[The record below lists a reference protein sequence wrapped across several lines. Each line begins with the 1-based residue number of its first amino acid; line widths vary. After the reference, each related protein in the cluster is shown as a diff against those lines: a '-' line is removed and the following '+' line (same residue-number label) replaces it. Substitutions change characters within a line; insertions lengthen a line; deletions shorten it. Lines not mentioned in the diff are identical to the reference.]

1 MPNKYVNK
9 VVIGK
14 ETKLDLTADTVTP
27 DKLAK
32 GITAH
37 DKSGAPITGTS
48 TKDADTSDATAAVAE
63 VLNGKTFYARG
74 AKMTGTMPNNGEV
87 NGEISTVSGKYTIP
101 MGFHD
106 GAGGVTIAATEQAKL
121 VPTNIREGVTVLG
134 VKGSMSGSEGM
145 KPQAKTV
152 TPSESTQTVSPDS
165 GYDGLS
171 KVTVNAISSTYI
183 GSDVTKKSA
192 ATYIPKTTD
201 QSIASGQYL
210 SGTQT
215 IKGDANLVA
224 GNIKSGVNIF
234 GVTGTYAGGGSS
246 GGNGNNNVEA
256 YAITDTNPSVSFKT
270 ASGTIKI
277 WGYGTI
283 TSSGGWGGQTTSLV
297 AFEGDKYHKSAIY
310 GGPSSTNL
318 SLSISNGKLTGLP
331 SGLSAISAI
340 VTRGI

>member
-1 MPNKYVNK
+1 MNK

-121 VPTNIREGVTVLG
+121 VPANIREGVTVLG

-145 KPQAKTV
+145 KPQAKSV
-152 TPSESTQTVSPDS
+152 TPTFEQQVVLPDKA
-165 GYDGLS
+165 YNCLYQ
-171 KVTVNAISSTYI
+171 VTVQAIP
-183 GSDVTKKSA
+183 
-192 ATYIPKTTD
+192 ATYVD
-201 QSIASGQYL
+201 NA
-210 SGTQT
+210 
-215 IKGDANLVA
+215 A
-224 GNIKSGVNIF
+224 
-234 GVTGTYAGGGSS
+234 
-246 GGNGNNNVEA
+246 
-256 YAITDTNPSVSFKT
+256 
-270 ASGTIKI
+270 
-277 WGYGTI
+277 
-283 TSSGGWGGQTTSLV
+283 GGQTLT
-297 AFEGDKYHKSAIY
+297 I
-310 GGPSSTNL
+310 GG
-318 SLSISNGKLTGLP
+318 
-331 SGLSAISAI
+331 
-340 VTRGI
+340 

>member
-14 ETKLDLTADTVTP
+14 ETKLDLTADTITP

-48 TKDADTSDATAAVAE
+48 TKDADTS
-63 VLNGKTFYARG
+63 

-145 KPQAKTV
+145 KPQAKSV
-152 TPSESTQTVSPDS
+152 TPTFEQQVVLPDKA
-165 GYDGLS
+165 YNCLS
-171 KVTVNAISSTYI
+171 QVTVQAIP
-183 GSDVTKKSA
+183 
-192 ATYIPKTTD
+192 ATYVD
-201 QSIASGQYL
+201 NA
-210 SGTQT
+210 
-215 IKGDANLVA
+215 A
-224 GNIKSGVNIF
+224 
-234 GVTGTYAGGGSS
+234 
-246 GGNGNNNVEA
+246 
-256 YAITDTNPSVSFKT
+256 
-270 ASGTIKI
+270 
-277 WGYGTI
+277 
-283 TSSGGWGGQTTSLV
+283 GGQTLT
-297 AFEGDKYHKSAIY
+297 I
-310 GGPSSTNL
+310 GG
-318 SLSISNGKLTGLP
+318 
-331 SGLSAISAI
+331 
-340 VTRGI
+340 

>member
-1 MPNKYVNK
+1 MGVYLGSNAVDMQGGF
-9 VVIGK
+9 VSGGSSGV
-14 ETKLDLTADTVTP
+14 KLQSKTVTP
-27 DKLAK
+27 SENTQTVNPDSSYDALSSVTVEAISNTYIGSSVTKKSAATYTPGTSNQSIASGQYL
-32 GITAH
+32 
-37 DKSGAPITGTS
+37 SGAQ
-48 TKDADTSDATAAVAE
+48 
-63 VLNGKTFYARG
+63 
-74 AKMTGTMPNNGEV
+74 
-87 NGEISTVSGKYTIP
+87 TIK
-101 MGFHD
+101 GD
-106 GAGGVTIAATEQAKL
+106 SNLIASNIKKGVTIFNVTGSYNEATGG
-121 VPTNIREGVTVLG
+121 PTLQSKIV
-134 VKGSMSGSEGM
+134 S
-145 KPQAKTV
+145 
-152 TPSESTQTVSPDS
+152 PSESTQTVSPDS

-171 KVTVNAISSTYI
+171 KVTVNAISSTYV

-192 ATYIPKTTD
+192 ATYTPKTTD

-297 AFEGDKYHKSAIY
+297 AFEGDKYHKSAMY

>member
-14 ETKLDLTADTVTP
+14 ETKLDLTADTITP

-106 GAGGVTIAATEQAKL
+106 GAG
-121 VPTNIREGVTVLG
+121 VTVLG

-145 KPQAKTV
+145 KPQAKSV
-152 TPSESTQTVSPDS
+152 TPTFEQQVVLPDKA
-165 GYDGLS
+165 YNCLS
-171 KVTVNAISSTYI
+171 QVTVQAIP
-183 GSDVTKKSA
+183 
-192 ATYIPKTTD
+192 ATYVD
-201 QSIASGQYL
+201 NA
-210 SGTQT
+210 
-215 IKGDANLVA
+215 A
-224 GNIKSGVNIF
+224 
-234 GVTGTYAGGGSS
+234 
-246 GGNGNNNVEA
+246 
-256 YAITDTNPSVSFKT
+256 
-270 ASGTIKI
+270 
-277 WGYGTI
+277 
-283 TSSGGWGGQTTSLV
+283 GGQTLT
-297 AFEGDKYHKSAIY
+297 I
-310 GGPSSTNL
+310 GG
-318 SLSISNGKLTGLP
+318 
-331 SGLSAISAI
+331 
-340 VTRGI
+340 

>member
-1 MPNKYVNK
+1 MGVYLGSNAVDMQGGF
-9 VVIGK
+9 VSGGSSGV
-14 ETKLDLTADTVTP
+14 KLQSKTVTP
-27 DKLAK
+27 SENTQTVNPDSSYDALSSVTVEAISNTYIGSSVTKKSAATYTPGTSNQSIASGQYL
-32 GITAH
+32 
-37 DKSGAPITGTS
+37 SGAQ
-48 TKDADTSDATAAVAE
+48 
-63 VLNGKTFYARG
+63 
-74 AKMTGTMPNNGEV
+74 
-87 NGEISTVSGKYTIP
+87 TIK
-101 MGFHD
+101 GD
-106 GAGGVTIAATEQAKL
+106 SNLIASNIKKGVTIFNVTGSYNEATGG
-121 VPTNIREGVTVLG
+121 PTLQ
-134 VKGSMSGSEGM
+134 S
-145 KPQAKTV
+145 KTV
-152 TPSESTQTVSPDS
+152 SPSESTQTVSPDS

-171 KVTVNAISSTYI
+171 KVTVNAISSTYV

-283 TSSGGWGGQTTSLV
+283 TSSGGWGQQTTSLV

>member
-14 ETKLDLTADTVTP
+14 ETKLDLTADTITP

-134 VKGSMSGSEGM
+134 VKGSMSGSED
-145 KPQAKTV
+145 KQVLRPESLELHFTAHTFIYFKISHKLLVFLEEERPQDGSRDYQEDAG
-152 TPSESTQTVSPDS
+152 SEPRTCRFR
-165 GYDGLS
+165 
-171 KVTVNAISSTYI
+171 
-183 GSDVTKKSA
+183 
-192 ATYIPKTTD
+192 
-201 QSIASGQYL
+201 
-210 SGTQT
+210 
-215 IKGDANLVA
+215 
-224 GNIKSGVNIF
+224 GV
-234 GVTGTYAGGGSS
+234 GVTRTELLVDLDSSHESDDGSHRIRQLCAGVKISAHELCS
-246 GGNGNNNVEA
+246 LGN
-256 YAITDTNPSVSFKT
+256 
-270 ASGTIKI
+270 
-277 WGYGTI
+277 
-283 TSSGGWGGQTTSLV
+283 
-297 AFEGDKYHKSAIY
+297 
-310 GGPSSTNL
+310 
-318 SLSISNGKLTGLP
+318 TGLP
-331 SGLSAISAI
+331 VSLRHCHACRRNSGQHHNQSFLFH
-340 VTRGI
+340 

>member
-1 MPNKYVNK
+1 MGVYLGSNAVDMQGGF
-9 VVIGK
+9 VSGGSSGV
-14 ETKLDLTADTVTP
+14 KLQSKTVTP
-27 DKLAK
+27 SENTQTVNPDSSYDALSSVTVEAISNTYIGSSVTKKSAATYTPGTSNQSIASGQYL
-32 GITAH
+32 
-37 DKSGAPITGTS
+37 SGAQ
-48 TKDADTSDATAAVAE
+48 
-63 VLNGKTFYARG
+63 
-74 AKMTGTMPNNGEV
+74 
-87 NGEISTVSGKYTIP
+87 TIK
-101 MGFHD
+101 GD
-106 GAGGVTIAATEQAKL
+106 SNLIASNIKKGVTIFNVTGSYNEATGG
-121 VPTNIREGVTVLG
+121 PTLQSKAV
-134 VKGSMSGSEGM
+134 S
-145 KPQAKTV
+145 
-152 TPSESTQTVSPDS
+152 PSESTQTVSPDN

-224 GNIKSGVNIF
+224 GNIKSGVSIF

-246 GGNGNNNVEA
+246 GGSGNNNVEA
-256 YAITDTNPSVSFKT
+256 YAVTSTNPSVSFKT

-283 TSSGGWGGQTTSLV
+283 TSSGGWGGTTTSLI
-297 AFEGDKYHKSAIY
+297 AFDGNKYYKSAVY
-310 GGPSSTNL
+310 GSPSSTSL

>member
-1 MPNKYVNK
+1 MGVYLGSN
-9 VVIGK
+9 
-14 ETKLDLTADTVTP
+14 
-27 DKLAK
+27 
-32 GITAH
+32 
-37 DKSGAPITGTS
+37 
-48 TKDADTSDATAAVAE
+48 AVDMQ
-63 VLNGKTFYARG
+63 GGF
-74 AKMTGTMPNNGEV
+74 
-87 NGEISTVSGKYTIP
+87 VSG
-101 MGFHD
+101 GSS
-106 GAGGVTIAATEQAKL
+106 
-121 VPTNIREGVTVLG
+121 G
-134 VKGSMSGSEGM
+134 VKLQS
-145 KPQAKTV
+145 KTV
-152 TPSESTQTVSPDS
+152 TPSENTQTVNPDSSYDALSSVTVGAISNTYIGSGVTKKSAATYTPGTSDQSIASGQYLNGTQTIKGDSNLTAGNIRNGVKIFNVTGSYAGSSSGGNTPNLQTKTVTPSENTQTVSPDS

-224 GNIKSGVNIF
+224 GNIKSGVSIF

-246 GGNGNNNVEA
+246 GGSGNNNVEA
-256 YAITDTNPSVSFKT
+256 YAVTNTSPSVSFKRT
-270 ASGTIKI
+270 DGAIKI
-277 WGYGTI
+277 WGYGTM
-283 TSSGGWGGQTTSLV
+283 TSSSGWGGQTTSLI
-297 AFEGDKYHKSAIY
+297 AFEGDKYHKSAMY

>member
-14 ETKLDLTADTVTP
+14 ETKLDLTADTITP

-121 VPTNIREGVTVLG
+121 VPANIREGVTVLG

-145 KPQAKTV
+145 KPQAKSV
-152 TPSESTQTVSPDS
+152 TPP
-165 GYDGLS
+165 LS
-171 KVTVNAISSTYI
+171 SRLCCP
-183 GSDVTKKSA
+183 TKRITACLKLLCRRSRPH
-192 ATYIPKTTD
+192 TLITPR
-201 QSIASGQYL
+201 
-210 SGTQT
+210 
-215 IKGDANLVA
+215 A
-224 GNIKSGVNIF
+224 GK
-234 GVTGTYAGGGSS
+234 
-246 GGNGNNNVEA
+246 
-256 YAITDTNPSVSFKT
+256 
-270 ASGTIKI
+270 
-277 WGYGTI
+277 
-283 TSSGGWGGQTTSLV
+283 
-297 AFEGDKYHKSAIY
+297 
-310 GGPSSTNL
+310 
-318 SLSISNGKLTGLP
+318 
-331 SGLSAISAI
+331 
-340 VTRGI
+340 R

>member
-1 MPNKYVNK
+1 MGVYLGSNAVDMQGGF
-9 VVIGK
+9 VSGGSSGV
-14 ETKLDLTADTVTP
+14 KLQSKTVTP
-27 DKLAK
+27 SENTQTVNPDSSYDALSSVTVEAISNTYIGSSVTKKSAATYTPGTSNQSIASGQYL
-32 GITAH
+32 
-37 DKSGAPITGTS
+37 SGAQ
-48 TKDADTSDATAAVAE
+48 
-63 VLNGKTFYARG
+63 
-74 AKMTGTMPNNGEV
+74 
-87 NGEISTVSGKYTIP
+87 TIK
-101 MGFHD
+101 GD
-106 GAGGVTIAATEQAKL
+106 SNLIASNIKKGVTIFNVTGSYNE
-121 VPTNIREGVTVLG
+121 VTGGPTLQSKIV
-134 VKGSMSGSEGM
+134 S
-145 KPQAKTV
+145 
-152 TPSESTQTVSPDS
+152 PSESTQTVSPDS

-192 ATYIPKTTD
+192 ATYTPKTTD

-234 GVTGTYAGGGSS
+234 GVTGTYAAGGSS
-246 GGNGNNNVEA
+246 GGSGNNNVEA
-256 YAITDTNPSVSFKT
+256 YAVTDTNPSVSFRRT
-270 ASGTIKI
+270 DGTIKL
-277 WGYGTI
+277 WGYGTM
-283 TSSGGWGGQTTSLV
+283 TSSGGWGGQVTSLI
-297 AFEGDKYHKSAIY
+297 AFEGDKYHKSAMY

>member
-1 MPNKYVNK
+1 MGVYLGSNAVDMQGGF
-9 VVIGK
+9 VSGGSSGV
-14 ETKLDLTADTVTP
+14 KLQRKTVTP
-27 DKLAK
+27 SENTQTVNPDSSYDALSSVTVEAISNTYIGSSVTKKSAATYTPGTSNQSIASGQYL
-32 GITAH
+32 
-37 DKSGAPITGTS
+37 SGAQ
-48 TKDADTSDATAAVAE
+48 
-63 VLNGKTFYARG
+63 
-74 AKMTGTMPNNGEV
+74 
-87 NGEISTVSGKYTIP
+87 TIK
-101 MGFHD
+101 GD
-106 GAGGVTIAATEQAKL
+106 SNLIAGNIKKGVTIFNVTGSYNEATGG
-121 VPTNIREGVTVLG
+121 PTLQ
-134 VKGSMSGSEGM
+134 S
-145 KPQAKTV
+145 KTV
-152 TPSESTQTVSPDS
+152 SPSESTQTVSPDS

-192 ATYIPKTTD
+192 ATYTPKTTD

-234 GVTGTYAGGGSS
+234 GVTGTYAAGGSS
-246 GGNGNNNVEA
+246 GGSGNNNVEA
-256 YAITDTNPSVSFKT
+256 YAVTDTNPSVSFRRT
-270 ASGTIKI
+270 DGTIKL
-277 WGYGTI
+277 WGYGTM
-283 TSSGGWGGQTTSLV
+283 TSSGGWGGQVTSLI
-297 AFEGDKYHKSAIY
+297 AFEGDKYHKSAMY